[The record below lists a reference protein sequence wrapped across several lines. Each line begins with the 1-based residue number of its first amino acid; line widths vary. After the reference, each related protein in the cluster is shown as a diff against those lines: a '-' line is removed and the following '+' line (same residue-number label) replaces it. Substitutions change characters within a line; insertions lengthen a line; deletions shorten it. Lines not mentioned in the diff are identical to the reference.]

1 MNCKRT
7 HALLALLCGVLLVG
21 CDESEPTTS
30 TTTANNMVSSTHVEY
45 DENDSYQNYE
55 DSEYTEIS
63 LNEQSGDVE
72 ITKAGTYV
80 LSGTLSNGS
89 VKIAAGK
96 NDVVRIIL
104 NNVTI
109 HATSYAAIYCTQAEK
124 LIVSL
129 PNGTTNELS
138 DGTGY
143 SANDTEAPTATL
155 FAQDDMTI
163 NGTGTLQ
170 VSANENDA
178 IASKDTLKIMEGSY
192 SITSV
197 DDGLVGRDFL
207 YVHDG
212 TFTLDVQGDGL
223 KTTYDSDDTK
233 GNMVIE
239 AGTYTIT
246 AGSDALQS
254 EHSLTIYD
262 GSFTLTT
269 GGGSVNSSSSSNANS
284 AGGFGIWIHN
294 TSSSSTDTA
303 SAKGIK
309 AGTSIDIQGGTYQL
323 DTSDDALHSNG
334 TLNISYGNLV
344 ILSGDDGV
352 HADGDVTIQGGVI
365 DIQKSYEGLEGSNII
380 VHAGDIQI
388 IASDDGINA
397 AGGNDSTEANGMPQD
412 NFHASGNSTIE
423 IHGGTIQIDASGDG
437 IDSNGSIVQDGGV
450 VIVHGPS
457 GAGNGALDYDGT
469 YTLSGGTLVAIGMS
483 GMAQAPSST
492 SLQNSILI
500 NLSSTQAAGSMLYIT
515 DAQGNIVIGI
525 APKKQYNSVL
535 VSTSS
540 LQIDETYQIY
550 TDGSG
555 GNVNDAGFIES
566 GISNGTLV
574 QEVTLTSSITSV
586 GTGGGMG
593 NGMPEGDMNKGNQG
607 YGGKP

>member
-7 HALLALLCGVLLVG
+7 QALLALLCGVLLVG

-30 TTTANNMVSSTHVEY
+30 TTTSTNTVVRTHVEY

-55 DSEYTEIS
+55 DSEYTAIS

-72 ITKAGTYV
+72 ITNAGTYV
-80 LSGTLSNGS
+80 LSGTLRNGS

-96 NDVVRIIL
+96 NDVVRIVL

-129 PNGTTNELS
+129 PNGTTNELG

-192 SITSV
+192 TITSV

-246 AGSDALQS
+246 TGSDALQS
-254 EHSLTIYD
+254 EHNLTIYD

-284 AGGFGIWIHN
+284 AGGFGMWNHS

-344 ILSGDDGV
+344 MLSGDDGV

-365 DIQKSYEGLEGSNII
+365 DIQKCYEGLEGSNII
-380 VHAGDIQI
+380 IHAGDIQI

-412 NFHASGNSTIE
+412 NFHASGNCTIE

-450 VIVHGPS
+450 VIVNGPS
-457 GAGNGALDYDGT
+457 DAGNGALDYDST

-492 SLQNSILI
+492 SSQNSILI
-500 NLSSTQAAGSMLYIT
+500 NVSSTQAAGSILYIT

-566 GISNGTLV
+566 GISKGTLV

-586 GTGGGMG
+586 GAGGGMG
-593 NGMPEGDMNKGNQG
+593 NGMPEGDMNKGNRGQG
-607 YGGKP
+607 GRP